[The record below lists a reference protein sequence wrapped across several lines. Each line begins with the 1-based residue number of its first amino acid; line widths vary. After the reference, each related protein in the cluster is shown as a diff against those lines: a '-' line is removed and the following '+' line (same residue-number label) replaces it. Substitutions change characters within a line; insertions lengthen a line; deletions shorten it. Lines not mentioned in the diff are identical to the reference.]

1 MRDESMGEKTSML
14 NGWLDDWSKQLDEL
28 EKDSSKD
35 ELMDIELF
43 EKFTGFMMRF
53 IKTPSK
59 IFNLSKEAT
68 NHDE

>member
-1 MRDESMGEKTSML
+1 MGEKTSML

>member
-1 MRDESMGEKTSML
+1 MSEKTSML

-35 ELMDIELF
+35 EVMDFELF
-43 EKFTGFMMRF
+43 QKFTGFMMRF
-53 IKTPSK
+53 IQTPSK

-68 NHDE
+68 INDE